1 LGWVYEPW
9 TDVIYAEGGEG
20 WGDRLE
26 REESFFGTS
35 FYLSEERP
43 GFFGRIG
50 SVDGM
55 RFGRASCAYLGKN
68 LPFSRDIDE
77 IE

>member
-1 LGWVYEPW
+1 
-9 TDVIYAEGGEG
+9 
-20 WGDRLE
+20 LE

-55 RFGRASCAYLGKN
+55 RFGRASCAYVGKN
-68 LPFSRDIDE
+68 SPFSRDIDE
-77 IE
+77 VE